1 LLGRIPQRNPAT
13 QPKEDEM
20 SENHAGTG
28 AGADE
33 QRRFRTALSMFA
45 TGVAVITAPRK
56 EGVPVGITVAS
67 FNSVSLDPP
76 LILFSVDRRS
86 LSLGDLA
93 GADGYAVNVL
103 DETQQHLSNCFAKA
117 NGDKWGWRAGTVD
130 DDGAVLLPD
139 ALATFECAPYA
150 QYDGGD
156 HVIFVGQVEAFE
168 RQPGVALLFHDS
180 DYCVAGPHPEGC

>member
-1 LLGRIPQRNPAT
+1 M
-13 QPKEDEM
+13 QPMEDEM

-28 AGADE
+28 ADADE
-33 QRRFRTALSMFA
+33 QRRFRAALSMFA

-56 EGVPVGITVAS
+56 EGMPIGITVAS

-86 LSLGDLA
+86 LSLGELA

-117 NGDKWGWRAGTVD
+117 NGDKWGWRGGAAG
-130 DDGAVLLPD
+130 DGGGGVLLPD
-139 ALATFECAPYA
+139 ALATFECEPYA

-156 HVIFVGQVEAFE
+156 HVIFVGRVMRHRARPDGRPLIFFGG
-168 RQPGVALLFHDS
+168 RYRALDGA
-180 DYCVAGPHPEGC
+180 YAPAM

>member
-1 LLGRIPQRNPAT
+1 
-13 QPKEDEM
+13 M

-45 TGVAVITAPRK
+45 TGVAVITARAGGMPI
-56 EGVPVGITVAS
+56 GITVAS

-86 LSLGDLA
+86 LSLGSLA
-93 GADGYAVNVL
+93 GAEGYAVNVL

-117 NGDKWGWRAGTVD
+117 NGDKWGWRADAAD

-139 ALATFECAPYA
+139 ALATFECEPMRSTTAA
-150 QYDGGD
+150 
-156 HVIFVGQVEAFE
+156 IT
-168 RQPGVALLFHDS
+168 
-180 DYCVAGPHPEGC
+180 